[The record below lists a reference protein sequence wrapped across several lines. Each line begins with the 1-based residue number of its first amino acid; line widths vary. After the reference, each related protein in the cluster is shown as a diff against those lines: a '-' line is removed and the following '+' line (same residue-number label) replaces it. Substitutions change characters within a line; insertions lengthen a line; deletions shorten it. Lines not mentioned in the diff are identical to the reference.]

1 MDFLKES
8 LAPRT
13 FNKIS
18 YAVVLIW
25 FVISVIFFGI
35 FAEVE
40 NTESRYDFRCGGTK
54 SENIDLIRGE
64 CFEKYQKQ
72 YNKYG
77 VPVYGFVII
86 NFLLIGIVCVI
97 YSQIVKNAVD
107 HLSSSSRNS
116 DPESGQSR
124 DQENPTGQTT
134 NCGHKLFIAYCCQLS
149 MRLVLGVLFIL
160 LQTQLLY
167 PLKFS
172 STFECCLNS
181 GTNQPRNSS
190 NAAPNS
196 TLHKCHNQRAIKKTF
211 WMNAV
216 LAVNG
221 TFDAGILIEIV
232 YILTQAWIERNFMQ
246 DSDFLKTHLN
256 ANYDKSHQERKEQ
269 EGRRQHEIV
278 PLQLRE
284 PGNRPTRVEL
294 HQESQKQ
301 DDVLLQPREHERPPI
316 QFELHQEPRK
326 QDAVVPLQPRDQVV
340 PHHVLKQPEGTSG
353 HDKPEQLQPFIA
365 RTKKIIREDTQY
377 LYELQS
383 PFRRPPGEEKEATD
397 LTLDQIYT
405 NLVIIP
411 NRAQYNFTS
420 DRQEQLKVYPRSRDK
435 ESHPKSLEDFLNDK
449 NKKVLI
455 VGRPGIGKTLCCIKL
470 LRDWAFEKVKSQIQ
484 FDAAFFVKFRR
495 FNSADDLSLREL
507 LTRSEHSSSNHLDDE
522 VWNYILQHPEGVLI
536 LFDGFDEFKDNA
548 NMAVAPSHPGNIKD
562 KMPLQILYQWLVTG
576 KLLEDASIV
585 TTTRPTALTGIAHL
599 NFDKTFEILGFSTE
613 QIQEYINKFAGVD
626 NQVGETL
633 WRHISSNMNLLSLC
647 YVPVNSFIICS
658 SLSQILQFESCA
670 SVTLP
675 SKLTTIYKIAVKV
688 FYFKH
693 TKEFRDKHFTREDFL
708 SDDLPSAVEGEFE
721 KLGRVAFEGIKEGK
735 LILGGNEVRKMKDS
749 ALFHRLPDREHAAL
763 KDEKQFCFIHLT
775 MQEFFAARHLT
786 NNMKEREL
794 RNFVSEN
801 IKNGKW
807 QLVFQFLAGLMEEKN
822 HLPSEII
829 TDLLPVQ
836 TEEKKNEAEE
846 SEDKMV
852 TCWPTKDE
860 KDLAVTLLKCSYES
874 NKMESI
880 VQRKLQQINFNC
892 VNFIDCHLTAVD
904 CSSLETVIKNVQQIS
919 HLDLSFNNIG
929 PLGSFEICKLLKYR
943 KFQLSSLNLTR
954 NQLTDEA
961 AKYLAEAINSNNSQ
975 LRTLNLSENN
985 ISRIGARHL
994 AEAINS
1000 NCQLRTLN
1008 LSHNNIS
1015 HIGTRHLAEA
1025 ISNNNCQLRT
1035 LYLIASN
1042 ISDFGARYLADAIN
1056 NNSQLRSL
1064 DLSENN
1070 ISEIG
1075 VQHLAKAINNKN
1087 CQLRTLNLW
1096 NNDISDIGA
1105 LHLADAINN
1114 NYCQLHTLDL
1124 EENNISNIGAL
1135 HLAEAINNNYCQLHT
1150 LDLEENNISNIGAL
1164 HLADAINNNNCQLHT
1179 LNLSHNN
1186 ISDIGAQHLAK
1197 AINNNNCQLHTL
1209 YLSHNNISD
1218 IGAQHLAKAINNNN
1232 CQLRTLGLSQNNI
1245 SDIGAQH
1252 LAEAI
1257 NNNNCQLHTL
1267 RLSHNY
1273 ISDIGAQHLV
1283 KAINNNNCQL
1293 RTLNLTTNQHITNAG
1308 KQKARKLLSDS
1319 RCKLLL

>member
-1 MDFLKES
+1 MIKFRNLKQSVTGSPQPKLESNFHLIENSENTNSIEMMDHLKES

-18 YAVVLIW
+18 YAAVLIW

-40 NTESRYDFRCGGTK
+40 NTESRYDFRCGGAK

-64 CFEKYQKQ
+64 CFEKYEKQ
-72 YNKYG
+72 HNKYG
-77 VPVYGFVII
+77 VPVYGFVIT
-86 NFLLIGIVCVI
+86 NFLLIAIVCVI
-97 YSQIVKNAVD
+97 YSQTVRNTVD
-107 HLSSSSRNS
+107 HLSSSSRDR

-124 DQENPTGQTT
+124 DHESPTRQTT
-134 NCGHKLFIAYCCQLS
+134 NCGHRLFIAYCCQLS
-149 MRLVLGVLFIL
+149 TRLVLGVLFIL

-181 GTNQPRNSS
+181 GTNPPKNSS
-190 NAAPNS
+190 DAAPNS

-221 TFDAGILIEIV
+221 IFDAGILIEIV

-246 DSDFLKTHLN
+246 DSDFLKTYLN
-256 ANYDKSHQERKEQ
+256 ANH
-269 EGRRQHEIV
+269 
-278 PLQLRE
+278 
-284 PGNRPTRVEL
+284 
-294 HQESQKQ
+294 
-301 DDVLLQPREHERPPI
+301 
-316 QFELHQEPRK
+316 
-326 QDAVVPLQPRDQVV
+326 
-340 PHHVLKQPEGTSG
+340 EGTSG
-353 HDKPEQLQPFIA
+353 HDKPKQLQSFIA
-365 RTKKIIREDTQY
+365 RARKIIEEDTRC

-383 PFRRPPGEEKEATD
+383 PFRRPPGEETKAKD

-411 NRAQYNFTS
+411 NRAHYNFTT
-420 DRQEQLKVYPRSRDK
+420 DRQEQLKVYPRSRDE
-435 ESHPKSLEDFLNDK
+435 ESHPKSLEDLLNDK

-507 LTRSEHSSSNHLDDE
+507 LTRSEHSTSNHLDDE

-647 YVPVNSFIICS
+647 YVPVNSFIVCS
-658 SLSQILQFESCA
+658 SLSQILQFESSA

-688 FYFKH
+688 FYLKH

-735 LILGGNEVRKMKDS
+735 LILGGNEVREMKDS
-749 ALFHRLPDREHAAL
+749 ALFHRLPDRENAAL

-786 NNMKEREL
+786 NNMKEIEL

-904 CSSLETVIKNVQQIS
+904 CSSLVNVINVQQIS

-929 PLGSFEICKLLKYR
+929 PLGCFEICKLLKR
-943 KFQLSSLNLTR
+943 REFHLSSLNLTR

-985 ISRIGARHL
+985 ISHIGARHL
-994 AEAINS
+994 AEAINNN

-1008 LSHNNIS
+1008 LSENNIS
-1015 HIGTRHLAEA
+1015 RIGTRHLAEA
-1025 ISNNNCQLRT
+1025 IKNNNNCQLRKLDLSASNISDIGAQHLADVINNNNCQLRT
-1035 LYLIASN
+1035 L
-1042 ISDFGARYLADAIN
+1042 D
-1056 NNSQLRSL
+1056 
-1064 DLSENN
+1064 
-1070 ISEIG
+1070 
-1075 VQHLAKAINNKN
+1075 LAKNN
-1087 CQLRTLNLW
+1087 
-1096 NNDISDIGA
+1096 ISDIGA
-1105 LHLADAINN
+1105 KR
-1114 NYCQLHTLDL
+1114 
-1124 EENNISNIGAL
+1124 S
-1135 HLAEAINNNYCQLHT
+1135 
-1150 LDLEENNISNIGAL
+1150 
-1164 HLADAINNNNCQLHT
+1164 ADAINNNNCQLRT
-1179 LNLSHNN
+1179 LDLWGNNISDNGAQHLADAIKNNNNCQLRTLHLSENN
-1186 ISDIGAQHLAK
+1186 ISDIGAQHLAE
-1197 AINNNNCQLHTL
+1197 AINNNSCQLRTLNLTANNISDIGTQHLSDAIDNNNCQLHTL
-1209 YLSHNNISD
+1209 NLTN
-1218 IGAQHLAKAINNNN
+1218 
-1232 CQLRTLGLSQNNI
+1232 NNI

-1257 NNNNCQLHTL
+1257 NNNNCQLRTL
-1267 RLSHNY
+1267 HLSVNNISDIGAQY
-1273 ISDIGAQHLV
+1273 LAEAINNNNSQLRTLDLSANNISDIGAQHLAE
-1283 KAINNNNCQL
+1283 AINNNNCQL
-1293 RTLNLTTNQHITNAG
+1293 RTLDLSSNQLIKNAG
-1308 KQKARKLLSDS
+1308 KQKARNLPSKS
-1319 RCKLLL
+1319 RCKLII